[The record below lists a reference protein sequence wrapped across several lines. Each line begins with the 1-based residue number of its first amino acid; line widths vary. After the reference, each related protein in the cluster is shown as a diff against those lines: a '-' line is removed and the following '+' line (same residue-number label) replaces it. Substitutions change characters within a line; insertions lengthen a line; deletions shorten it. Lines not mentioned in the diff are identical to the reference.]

1 MDDCQETIPVSN
13 VSCRF
18 RETANDETLNCK
30 SILDLAHPP
39 GAKTPGCKV
48 EARSVFVRAVRP
60 EHDERSKMN
69 LEEGA
74 FQLGVPL
81 DAAQLASFDQY
92 LALLLDWNQRMSL
105 TTITDPVEVVT
116 KHFLDS
122 LSCLLALPRIDQ
134 QPVQDWLARPLRAVD
149 VGAGPGFP
157 GLPLK
162 IAWPALR
169 LTLVESTGKKCRFLE
184 QVIAD
189 LGLQYVTVINE
200 RAEDYGQGRQRASF
214 DLALARALSR
224 LPTALEY
231 CLPLLKTGGWL
242 IAQKGKDPQEEAAEA
257 RVALNTL
264 GGSLHDILPVDVP
277 GLDAQRSLVIVHKD
291 AKTPV
296 AYPRR
301 AGIPQHQ
308 PLL

>member
-1 MDDCQETIPVSN
+1 
-13 VSCRF
+13 
-18 RETANDETLNCK
+18 
-30 SILDLAHPP
+30 
-39 GAKTPGCKV
+39 
-48 EARSVFVRAVRP
+48 
-60 EHDERSKMN
+60 MN

-74 FQLGVPL
+74 LEIGVPL
-81 DAAQLASFDQY
+81 DAAQLASFDHY
-92 LALLLDWNQRMSL
+92 LALLQDWNQRMSL
-105 TTITDPVEVVT
+105 TTITDPAEVVT

-122 LSCLLALPRIDQ
+122 LSCLLALPCING
-134 QPVQDWLARPLRAVD
+134 QPLQDWLARPLRAVD

-169 LTLVESTGKKCRFLE
+169 LTLIESTGKKCRFLE
-184 QVIAD
+184 QVVAD
-189 LGLQYVTVINE
+189 LGLQNVTVINE
-200 RAEDYGQGRQRASF
+200 RAEDYGQGPQRASF

-242 IAQKGKDPQEEAAEA
+242 IAQKGKDPQEEVAEA
-257 RVALNTL
+257 REALNTL
-264 GGSLHDILPVDVP
+264 GGSLHDIVSVDVP
-277 GLDAQRSLVIVHKD
+277 GLDAQRALVII
-291 AKTPV
+291 AKAARTPA

-301 AGIPQHQ
+301 AGIPQRQ